1 MNLSIK
7 FPLLLLPLKFLL
19 ISVSYGQIYEP
30 FIDTDNQWNTMVTYY
45 GYGGSP
51 TTKNTLLLQIAANDT
66 LINDTLYQKVINTG
80 YSDGAYPAGVI
91 GFIRED
97 IDEKKVYF
105 RENIEAFYPTKDR
118 LLYDFS
124 LETGDTTEVF
134 GLHHCMDNSNAFTV
148 VSTGTISLL
157 NDEERKTWHLEPIG
171 QNLGEPDLWIEGIGS
186 LNGLLFPGC
195 YQMAT
200 TSFSLKLLCYYED
213 DLKLYMSDED
223 SCYID
228 WTTGLEAHAENSIN
242 LYPNPARD
250 HVTLSLPGEPKHCDT
265 YQIYGLDGIMLG
277 AGNLCEKSVTIP
289 LGNIKPGIYFF
300 YVQSNATVFRA
311 KLIINN

>member
-7 FPLLLLPLKFLL
+7 LPLLLLPLKFLL

-30 FIDTDNQWNTMVTYY
+30 FIDTDNQWNTMITYY
-45 GYGGSP
+45 AYGGSP
-51 TTKNTLLLQIAANDT
+51 SMISTLIFHITANDT

-80 YSDGAYPAGVI
+80 YSDGANPAGVI

-105 RENIEAFYPTKDR
+105 REKMEVFYPPKDR

-134 GLHHCMDNSNAFTV
+134 GLFHCTWKSNTYKV

-200 TSFSLKLLCYYED
+200 LSFSLKLLCYYEG

-223 SCYID
+223 TCYID
-228 WTTGLEAHAENSIN
+228 WTTGLDAHAENSIK
-242 LYPNPARD
+242 LYPNPAQD
-250 HVTLSLPGEPKHCDT
+250 QVTLTVPGEPKHCGT
-265 YQIYGLDGIMLG
+265 YQIYGLDGNRLV
-277 AGNLCEKSVTIP
+277 AGNICEKSLTIP

-300 YVQSNATVFRA
+300 YVQYNTTVLRF

>member
-66 LINDTLYQKVINTG
+66 LINDTVYQKVVNTG
-80 YSDGAYPAGVI
+80 YSDGAYPTGDI

-97 IDEKKVYF
+97 IDEKKIFF
-105 RENIEAFYPTKDR
+105 RENWEVFYPPKDR

-124 LETGDTTEVF
+124 LEIGDTTEVY
-134 GLHHCMDNSNAFTV
+134 GLHHCLDNSNTYKV
-148 VSTGTISLL
+148 VSMGTIHLL
-157 NDEERKTWHLEPIG
+157 NDEERKTWHLESIG
-171 QNLGEPDLWIEGIGS
+171 HNPQETDLWIEGIGS
-186 LNGLLFPGC
+186 LNGMLFPGC
-195 YQMAT
+195 SQMAT
-200 TSFSLKLLCYYED
+200 TSFSIKLLCYYED

-228 WTTGLEAHAENSIN
+228 WTTGLEAYEENNIT
-242 LYPNPARD
+242 LYPNPARNQ
-250 HVTLSLPGEPKHCDT
+250 VTLSLPDEIQYGST
-265 YQIYGLDGIMLG
+265 YQIYHVNGTKLVEGRL
-277 AGNLCEKSVTIP
+277 NEKSVTIP
-289 LGNIKPGIYFF
+289 LGNMKPGMYFF
-300 YVQSNATVFRA
+300 NVQSNTTVFRS